1 MNKHRIII
9 TIIGLVAV
17 GLISIG
23 VFMIFPSQ
31 QTSKVNTNKLTA
43 ALWQSYLKN
52 QWLSEGRTVSNPVNS
67 ITTSEGQS
75 YTMLRAVWQNDQ
87 NVFNTTWQWTKTN
100 LQRSDH
106 LFSWEW
112 GRNSNGS
119 YGIMTANNGQN
130 TAADADCDIALAL
143 LMASQRWH
151 KANYKHDAISI
162 IQSIWNVEV
171 VKINGLYYLAADN
184 IEKTAA
190 TPYIVVNP
198 SYFSPASYR
207 IFDKVDPHNQWLALA
222 KDTYPEINSM
232 SQSTLGSKS
241 TDNLPPDWITV
252 NRKTGTYSPS
262 PNHSQTTNFG
272 FNAFRTIYR
281 VALDYQWNHINAAKN
296 TLNGFSY
303 LAKQY
308 KTTHSLAAIYN
319 HNGNRVV
326 DYSSYALYGGTLGYF
341 EYNHPSIA
349 TNIINTK
356 LIANL
361 FNNKT
366 GQLKTNVDYYDNNW
380 VWFGLKLYSHQLP
393 DLAGRISQ

>member
-9 TIIGLVAV
+9 AIIGLISV
-17 GLISIG
+17 GLILIG
-23 VFMIFPSQ
+23 AFMIFPAQ
-31 QTSKVNTNKLTA
+31 QVNKVNINKFTT

-100 LQRSDH
+100 LQRKDF

-112 GRNSNGS
+112 GRNPNGS

-143 LMASQRWH
+143 LMAAQRWH
-151 KANYKHDAISI
+151 KPNYKNDAIKI
-162 IQSIWNVEV
+162 VKSIWNIEV

-184 IEKTAA
+184 LEKKAA

-207 IFDKVDPHNQWLALA
+207 IFSKVDPHDQWLTLA

-232 SQSTLGSKS
+232 SQSKLGATS
-241 TDNLPPDWITV
+241 TDNLPPDWIIV
-252 NRKTGTYSPS
+252 NRKTGAYSPS
-262 PNHSQTTNFG
+262 PNPLQTTNFG

-281 VALDYQWNHINAAKN
+281 VALDYQWNHISAAKN
-296 TLNGFSY
+296 TLSGFSY
-303 LAKQY
+303 LYQQY
-308 KTTHSLAAIYN
+308 NSTHSLSAIYKHDGARAAN
-319 HNGNRVV
+319 
-326 DYSSYALYGGTLGYF
+326 YSSYALYGGTLGYF

-349 TNIINTK
+349 KNIINSK
-356 LIANL
+356 IIGHL
-361 FNNKT
+361 FNTKT
-366 GQLKTNVDYYDNNW
+366 DQLKTSLDYYDNNW
-380 VWFGLKLYSHQLP
+380 LWFGLKLYSHQLP
-393 DLAGRISQ
+393 NLAGAISS